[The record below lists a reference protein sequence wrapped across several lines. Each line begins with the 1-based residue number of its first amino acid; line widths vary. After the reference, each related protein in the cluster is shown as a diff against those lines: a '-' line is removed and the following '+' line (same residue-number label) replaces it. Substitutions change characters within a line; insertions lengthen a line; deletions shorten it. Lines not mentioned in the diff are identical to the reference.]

1 MPQFLLNKRL
11 ILLLVGVIILVA
23 LIGFSLKKDRN
34 LSWPE
39 EFVKDT
45 TGFIQSV
52 FYRPAQFVAGFFEN
66 VADIKNTYEENQI
79 LRSQLNQYMHL
90 EERLQ
95 TLKQENEQLKEELN
109 LINEGELSRYE
120 SIRGTVIAR
129 NPDQWNEL
137 IIIDKGELHGVTKD
151 MAVITAKGLIGKV
164 KSTSQFTS
172 TIQLLSSPDREN
184 RISAVITTDEGK
196 VFGLIEGYDEELN
209 ALEMKIIESDTE
221 IKEKQIVTTSGL
233 GGIFPEGL
241 TIGQVLKVEL
251 DAYGLA
257 KIAYIKPAADFYDI
271 KRVMI
276 VKREMP
282 IIDLND
288 LAEEEEEE

>member
-11 ILLLVGVIILVA
+11 ILLLAGVIILVA

-66 VADIKNTYEENQI
+66 VNDMLNTYEENEI

-95 TLKQENEQLKEELN
+95 SLKQENERLKEELD
-109 LINEGELSRYE
+109 LINEGDLRRYE

-137 IIIDKGELHGVTKD
+137 IIIDKGELHGVQKD

-184 RISAVITTDEGK
+184 RISAVITIDDGK
-196 VFGLIEGYDEELN
+196 VFGLIEGYDEDLK
-209 ALEMKIIESDTE
+209 ALKMRIIESDAET
-221 IKEKQIVTTSGL
+221 KEGQIVTSSGL

-241 TIGQVLKVEL
+241 IIGQVLKVEP

-257 KIAYIKPAADFYDI
+257 NIAYVKPSADFYDI
-271 KRVMI
+271 KRVMV
-276 VKREMP
+276 VKRDMP
-282 IIDLND
+282 IIELNE
-288 LAEEEEEE
+288 LAEEEEE